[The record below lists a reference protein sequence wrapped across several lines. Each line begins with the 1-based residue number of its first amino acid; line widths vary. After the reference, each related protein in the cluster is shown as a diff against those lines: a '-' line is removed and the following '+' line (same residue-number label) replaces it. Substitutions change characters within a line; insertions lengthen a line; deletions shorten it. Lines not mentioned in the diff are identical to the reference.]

1 MTRKISTDVCV
12 VGGGPAGMA
21 FALALAMRGNNVVV
35 LEKSADFER
44 SFRGESLSPDAVW
57 LLQRLGVLNQVRE
70 QRVIE
75 VAGTELVQ
83 DGELLM
89 RVNFADYDPGRLPIE
104 VPQPMLLRTLADAA
118 AVFPHFMLVR
128 SAGATELLRSGGKV
142 TGVSARTPDGQI
154 EVSARLT
161 VGADGR
167 YSNVLDWSGL
177 AVRKLPMDRDALWF
191 MVPCP
196 DVWTNDTYRLRFAG
210 AGHAICIPTGGN
222 QVRVGLNIPK
232 GGLRSLRSEGIEA
245 LYSQVN
251 ALAPELAVQDH
262 VKSWSDTAMLDI
274 FTTAVPKWSAPG
286 VVVIGDAAHAMSPAL
301 AQGINNAIVDGV
313 TLAPMVS
320 HALGRPDA
328 DAALQQACSA
338 FQQIRAPQV
347 ARSRALQLRQE
358 KMFAWSAPP
367 ARALRRA
374 LYRMI
379 DRNPGLKRRIWR
391 DLYYTL
397 SPRVEPARQP
407 VRST

>member
-21 FALALAMRGNNVVV
+21 FALALAMRGDRVVV

-57 LLQRLGVLNQVRE
+57 LLQRLGVLARLRE
-70 QRVIE
+70 RQILE
-75 VAGTELVQ
+75 VAGTELAQ
-83 DGELLM
+83 DGETLM
-89 RVNFADYDPGRLPIE
+89 RVNFADYDADRLPIE

-118 AVFPHFMLVR
+118 AVYPHFMLVR
-128 SAGATELLRSGGKV
+128 SAGATDLLRSGGKV
-142 TGVSARTPDGQI
+142 TGVSARTPDGEI

-167 YSNVLDWSGL
+167 YSNVLDWAGL
-177 AVRKLPMDRDALWF
+177 AVRKVPMNRDALWF

-210 AGHAICIPTGGN
+210 AGHAICLPTSGGM
-222 QVRVGLNIPK
+222 VRVGLNIPK
-232 GGLRSLRSEGIEA
+232 GGLRELRSAGVES
-245 LYSQVN
+245 LYAQVN
-251 ALAPELAVQDH
+251 ALAPELAVGEH

-274 FTTAVPKWSAPG
+274 FTTAVPRWSAPG
-286 VVVIGDAAHAMSPAL
+286 VIVIGDAAHAMSPAL

-320 HALGRPDA
+320 HALSKPGDST
-328 DAALQQACSA
+328 ALAQACSA
-338 FQQIRAPQV
+338 FQQMREPQV
-347 ARSRALQLRQE
+347 ARSRGLQLRQE
-358 KMFAWSAPP
+358 KMFAWSSPP
-367 ARALRRA
+367 GRALRRTF
-374 LYRMI
+374 YRLI
-379 DRNPGLKRRIWR
+379 DRRPGLKRRIWR

-397 SPRVEPARQP
+397 SPPAEPARRP
-407 VRST
+407 ARST